1 MKSSIVF
8 VLGALFAPTA
18 FAESPFLGKV
28 NVLTVANFDA
38 VLQQSEDTVPMWLL
52 DFYAPWCGHCK
63 RLAPV
68 LDELVLETDKM
79 AVGTIDATSN
89 RKLADK
95 FSVKGFPTLFFHR
108 NGVTTPYK
116 GSRSKG
122 ALKDFAERMA
132 GPPVSEVKS
141 MDTFVS
147 GRGVAF
153 VLKGEEN
160 DDLEKEFFKVASD
173 MQATEQFGRF
183 KSKGAAQ
190 VCLVEKSEEPY
201 CVDASSK
208 KEFEEFVKQNN
219 YNVVTELSA
228 ETFQKMV
235 NIPDMKLAVG
245 VVKPASDNDGTTKV
259 VEEMRGLGRAL
270 RQDEELKGKFAFVYI
285 DGERYADWVKGFSE
299 VDIEE
304 LPTVFV
310 FDNKGGSYFLN
321 TENWPLKQFL
331 KSVDTGAAEK
341 IKYDKAGNKSGGL
354 TALYDLFMEN
364 LPWSFLVLLPFAALI
379 GLLIAV
385 IFEDTGESA
394 PPSVDTPT
402 DPATKSDKTEPA
414 DESKKDK

>member
-1 MKSSIVF
+1 
-8 VLGALFAPTA
+8 
-18 FAESPFLGKV
+18 
-28 NVLTVANFDA
+28 
-38 VLQQSEDTVPMWLL
+38 
-52 DFYAPWCGHCK
+52 
-63 RLAPV
+63 
-68 LDELVLETDKM
+68 M

-270 RQDEELKGKFAFVYI
+270 RQDEELKVRMNDVKRI
-285 DGERYADWVKGFSE
+285 NCER
-299 VDIEE
+299 
-304 LPTVFV
+304 
-310 FDNKGGSYFLN
+310 
-321 TENWPLKQFL
+321 
-331 KSVDTGAAEK
+331 
-341 IKYDKAGNKSGGL
+341 
-354 TALYDLFMEN
+354 
-364 LPWSFLVLLPFAALI
+364 
-379 GLLIAV
+379 
-385 IFEDTGESA
+385 
-394 PPSVDTPT
+394 
-402 DPATKSDKTEPA
+402 
-414 DESKKDK
+414 